1 MIGRLVCDDDR
12 LVVTLEEGWVWRC
25 EVDPA
30 LAATLNLGY
39 PRGASSTSKGASGTA
54 VLKKVAGLLG
64 GARIEREIR
73 PGVFEPAH
81 FGDDGDECVSKAPKQ
96 FVPIVDCPGS
106 KA

>member
-12 LVVTLEEGWVWRC
+12 LVVTLEDGWVWKC
-25 EVDPA
+25 DADPG

-39 PRGASSTSKGASGTA
+39 PRGTSGTPKGASGAA
-54 VLKKVAGLLG
+54 VLTKVAGLLG

-73 PGVFEPAH
+73 PGTFEPAH
-81 FGDDGDECVSKAPKQ
+81 FGSDGDECVSRAPNQ
-96 FVPIVDCPGS
+96 LVRNVGCPSS